1 MIIQGRI
8 INPERLVNVI
18 VDGAT
23 ISGVNPVDRRTSYDF
38 GGPDYYVCSGFFDP
52 QVNGYGGVDF
62 NGKDLNPERL
72 RHAAV
77 SLASSGVTRFLPT
90 LITASY
96 ERTVRQLK
104 MLAQA
109 IEKDPVFERLC
120 LGIHLEGP
128 YISPEDGPR
137 GAHPR
142 DFVRFPS
149 WDEVEQFQEAC
160 GGSIRLITLAP
171 EIEGAIPFVE
181 QCVKNG
187 IVIGIGHTNAPEEV
201 IESAFRAGARI
212 SCHLGNGAHAVLP
225 RHRNPIQKQLSMDG
239 LMASIIV
246 DGIHL
251 PDYVVKN
258 IIRAKGAD
266 RVLLTTDSMAGAA
279 APAGRYT
286 LGDLEV
292 EVRED
297 DRSARLPGTPYLAG
311 STLTM
316 NQAVNNVMRFTE
328 VDLASAVQM
337 AVQNGTKL
345 FPDLGS
351 QIVPGAP
358 ANLLL
363 FEYVG
368 KKVVVHSTWIHGEEM
383 SGSWEGVRCKG
394 S

>member
-1 MIIQGRI
+1 MVH
-8 INPERLVNVI
+8 PERLVNVI

-23 ISGVNPVDRRTSYDF
+23 ISEVHPVDKGTSYDF
-38 GGPDYYVCSGFFDP
+38 GGPDDYLCSGFFDP

-62 NGKDLNPERL
+62 NGMNLNPERL
-72 RHAAV
+72 HQAAIA
-77 SLASSGVTRFLPT
+77 LASSGVTRFLPT
-90 LITASY
+90 LITASR
-96 ERTVRQLK
+96 ERTIRQLK
-104 MLAQA
+104 ILAQA
-109 IEKDPVFERLC
+109 IERDPVFERMC
-120 LGIHLEGP
+120 LGLHLEGP

-137 GAHPR
+137 GAHSR
-142 DFVRFPS
+142 EFVRLPN

-160 GGSIRLITLAP
+160 GDRIRLMTLAP
-171 EIEGAIPFVE
+171 EIDGAIPFVE
-181 QCVKNG
+181 QCVKKG
-187 IVIGIGHTNAPEEV
+187 IVVGIGHTNAAAEILED
-201 IESAFRAGARI
+201 ALRAGARI

-225 RHRNPIQKQLSMDG
+225 RHQNPIQKQLSMDG

-258 IIRAKGAD
+258 FVRAKGVD

-311 STLTM
+311 SALTM
-316 NQAVNNVMRFTE
+316 NQAINHVIRFAE

-337 AVQNGTKL
+337 AVQNGAKL

-368 KKVVVHSTWIHGEEM
+368 KKVVIHSTWVHGEEM
-383 SGSWEGVRCKG
+383 SETWEGVRCKG
-394 S
+394 G

>member
-1 MIIQGRI
+1 MVH
-8 INPERLVNVI
+8 PERLVNVI

-23 ISGVNPVDRRTSYDF
+23 ISEVHPVDKGTSHDF
-38 GGPDYYVCSGFFDP
+38 GDPDYYLCSGFFDP

-62 NGKDLNPERL
+62 NGMNLNPERL
-72 RHAAV
+72 HQAAI

-90 LITASY
+90 LITASR
-96 ERTVRQLK
+96 ERTIRQLK
-104 MLAQA
+104 ILAQA
-109 IEKDPVFERLC
+109 MERDPVFERMC
-120 LGIHLEGP
+120 LGVHLEGP

-142 DFVRFPS
+142 EFVRLPN

-160 GGSIRLITLAP
+160 GDRIRLMTLAP
-171 EIEGAIPFVE
+171 EIDGAIPFVE
-181 QCVKNG
+181 QCVKKG
-187 IVIGIGHTNAPEEV
+187 IVVGIGHTNAAAEILED
-201 IESAFRAGARI
+201 ALRAGARI

-225 RHRNPIQKQLSMDG
+225 RHQNPIQKQLSMDG

-258 IIRAKGAD
+258 FVRAKGVD

-311 STLTM
+311 SALTM
-316 NQAVNNVMRFTE
+316 NQAVNHVIRFAG

-337 AVQNGTKL
+337 AVQNGARL

-363 FEYVG
+363 FEYVR
-368 KKVVVHSTWIHGEEM
+368 KKVVIHSTWVHGEEM
-383 SGSWEGVRCKG
+383 SETWEGVRCKG
-394 S
+394 G

>member
-1 MIIQGRI
+1 MIIQGKMVD
-8 INPERLVNVI
+8 PDRLVNVI
-18 VDGAT
+18 VDGPT
-23 ISGVNPVDRRTSYDF
+23 ISGVNPVERGVPYEF
-38 GGPDYYVCSGFFDP
+38 GGPGYYVCNGFFDP

-62 NGKDLNPERL
+62 NGQDVNPGRL
-72 RHAAV
+72 HQATV

-90 LITASY
+90 LITASR
-96 ERTVRQLK
+96 ERTIRQLK
-104 MLAQA
+104 FLAQA
-109 IEKDPVFERLC
+109 IEKDPVFERMC
-120 LGIHLEGP
+120 LGLHLEGP

-137 GAHPR
+137 GAHSR
-142 DFVRFPS
+142 EFVRSPN

-160 GGSIRLITLAP
+160 GGRIRLITLAP
-171 EIEGAIPFVE
+171 ETDRAIPFVE
-181 QCVKNG
+181 QCVKKG
-187 IVIGIGHTNAPEEV
+187 IVVGIGHTNAPAEILED
-201 IESAFRAGARI
+201 AFRAGARI

-225 RHRNPIQKQLSMDG
+225 RHQNPIQKQLSMDG

-258 IIRAKGAD
+258 FVRAKGAD

-316 NQAVNNVMRFTE
+316 NQAVNNVIQFAE
-328 VDLASAVQM
+328 VGLASAVQM
-337 AVQNGTKL
+337 AVQNGAML
-345 FPDLGS
+345 FPDLGI

-363 FEYVG
+363 FECVG
-368 KKVVVHSTWIHGEEM
+368 KKVVVHSTWVHGEEM
-383 SGSWEGVRCKG
+383 SETWEGVRCKG